1 MLTSS
6 LVLLFIYDGKYIF
19 NSLSLI
25 YPREHEKIRIVF
37 VTFDLVSSQAGPCVD
52 HWQIASDLVFSV
64 GSLDIMKSYITL
76 TRSESL
82 GSWS

>member
-1 MLTSS
+1 MNYRIMLTSS
-6 LVLLFIYDGKYIF
+6 QVLLFIYDGKYIF

-52 HWQIASDLVFSV
+52 H
-64 GSLDIMKSYITL
+64 
-76 TRSESL
+76 
-82 GSWS
+82 